1 MMKISRIFH
10 CTFYKC
16 GSQWVRD
23 VLSEPLMVQ
32 HSGSALLVSG
42 VDLPSSGW
50 PVLDSSGLASPV
62 YTAGFA
68 DWQSRPNPDPEDR
81 CVVVTRDPRDLI
93 VSLVVSLA
101 LSHTPNEVTSLL
113 RLPIRHAN
121 KDDRIRIGIHLFSH
135 WAAQFQSWFAP
146 QFDGDILRL
155 DYAELVADEQAA
167 FRRIFAYLNWEIPEA
182 VATEVI
188 NTHSFLAT
196 SGGRRRGEENEFSH
210 RRKGVTGDWRNHFS
224 RQTGEMFETV
234 FPGLLTDCG
243 YERANDWWQALPEE
257 APSDN
262 STAEGQLARLLA
274 AFEAQE
280 KELAIQREAA
290 AQRLRDVE
298 TLHQMYNELRYTT

>member
-1 MMKISRIFH
+1 MMKISKIFH

-23 VLSEPLMVQ
+23 VLSEPALVQ
-32 HSGSALLVSG
+32 HSGHSLLVSG
-42 VDLPSSGW
+42 VDVPSSGW
-50 PVLDSSGLASPV
+50 PALEAGGLASPV

-68 DWQSRPNPDPEDR
+68 DWQNRPDPDPEDR
-81 CVVVTRDPRDLI
+81 CVVVTRDPRDVI
-93 VSLVVSLA
+93 VSLVISLA

-113 RLPIRHAN
+113 RLPIRNAN

-135 WAAQFQSWFAP
+135 WAAQFQSWFSP
-146 QFDGDILRL
+146 EFDGDILRL
-155 DYAELVADEQAA
+155 DYAELVTDEQAA
-167 FRRIFAYLNWEIPEA
+167 FRRIFAYLGWEIPDD
-182 VATEVI
+182 VATSVI

-210 RRKGVTGDWRNHFS
+210 RRKGISGDWRNHFS
-224 RQTGEMFETV
+224 RQTGEMFETA
-234 FPGLLTDCG
+234 FPGLLERCG
-243 YERANDWWQALPEE
+243 YESGTQWWSDLAEE
-257 APSDN
+257 AAPDS

-290 AQRLRDVE
+290 AQRLKDVE
-298 TLHQMYNELRYTT
+298 TLHQLYDELRYTT